1 MKKFII
7 NFSDNENYDCH
18 EQRVWYDNED
28 QDVYLS
34 VYDLCECPED
44 AMIGRDLFDGKD
56 FINAI
61 KLGFNIAKSG
71 YDEIVVDEVPWED
84 E

>member
-1 MKKFII
+1 
-7 NFSDNENYDCH
+7 
-18 EQRVWYDNED
+18 
-28 QDVYLS
+28 
-34 VYDLCECPED
+34 
-44 AMIGRDLFDGKD
+44 MIGRDLFDGKD

-61 KLGFNIAKSG
+61 RLGFNIAKSG

>member
-1 MKKFII
+1 MLKI
-7 NFSDNENYDCH
+7 ENT
-18 EQRVWYDNED
+18 
-28 QDVYLS
+28 DVVGWEHAIRGMHNPTDSWNKRDSYYC
-34 VYDLCECPED
+34 VGPACPED
-44 AMIGRDLFDGKD
+44 AMIGRDLFSGKD

-61 KLGFNIAKSG
+61 TLGFNIAKSG